1 MKLETRKLAL
11 LRAIADGSSRPPWR
25 IDAGADRRTLD
36 PMCRARTVVS
46 IAIAAVASA
55 IASTGRAA
63 DICAETVPANR
74 FIDGFP
80 AYAQC
85 AGSMTGA
92 VYSNNGIDTSTTSGG
107 ADWVRTQRSGGY
119 QCTELAHRYLT
130 FKWNIQS
137 VPNGDAGVWCD
148 ATLPAG
154 LVKATTPMHGDLIV
168 LAPGS
173 CGADATTG
181 HVAVIDLVNADS
193 SVMAVQQNMASRSK
207 YNASCAAC
215 FLHVVAND
223 GRSNDGGVPP
233 ADAGGAGGRGGTGA
247 TPGAGGTTGA
257 GGGAGAIGTGRGGD
271 GAPPTTD
278 GAAGA
283 SAGTGGTGP
292 SSNGAAGTIGGGPGG
307 TGGGPGATNDGASGG
322 CSVAGARRAL
332 APFGLLL
339 AFGALS
345 ARRRRRAR

>member
-1 MKLETRKLAL
+1 
-11 LRAIADGSSRPPWR
+11 
-25 IDAGADRRTLD
+25 
-36 PMCRARTVVS
+36 MCRARAVVS

-233 ADAGGAGGRGGTGA
+233 ADAGGAGGRGGAAGGTGA
-247 TPGAGGTTGA
+247 TAGAGGATGA

-292 SSNGAAGTIGGGPGG
+292 SSSGAAGTVGGGPGG

-332 APFGLLL
+332 APLGLLL

>member
-1 MKLETRKLAL
+1 
-11 LRAIADGSSRPPWR
+11 
-25 IDAGADRRTLD
+25 
-36 PMCRARTVVS
+36 MCRARAGVS
-46 IAIAAVASA
+46 IAIAAVASV

-181 HVAVIDLVNADS
+181 HVAVVDLVNADS

-233 ADAGGAGGRGGTGA
+233 ADAGGAGGRGGAAGGTGA
-247 TPGAGGTTGA
+247 TAGATGA

-271 GAPPTTD
+271 GAPPPTD

-292 SSNGAAGTIGGGPGG
+292 SSSGAAGTVGGGPGG
-307 TGGGPGATNDGASGG
+307 TGAGPGATNDGASGG

-332 APFGLLL
+332 APLGLLL

-345 ARRRRRAR
+345 ARSRRRAR

>member
-1 MKLETRKLAL
+1 M
-11 LRAIADGSSRPPWR
+11 G
-25 IDAGADRRTLD
+25 
-36 PMCRARTVVS
+36 RARTVVS

-92 VYSNNGIDTSTTSGG
+92 VYSNNGIDTSTASGG

-148 ATLPAG
+148 AALPAG

-223 GRSNDGGVPP
+223 GRPNDGGVPP
-233 ADAGGAGGRGGTGA
+233 ADAGGAGGRGGAAGGTGA
-247 TPGAGGTTGA
+247 TAGAGGAIGG

-278 GAAGA
+278 GAAGT
-283 SAGTGGTGP
+283 SAGTGGTAP
-292 SSNGAAGTIGGGPGG
+292 SSSGAAGTVGGGPGG

-322 CSVAGARRAL
+322 CSVAGARNAL